1 MSLVFLAIGIILVV
15 VGCILAKNNK
25 SYYYDDV
32 ALWIV
37 AGGILIIVVSFL
49 LGLTCLGFVIN
60 GRTLD
65 DKIAM
70 YESENAAIEEE
81 INTLVENYM
90 KYESDTYESLK
101 GEDGITLISLYPELK
116 ADTLV
121 NQQCELYISNKKQI
135 AYLKEEKISVS
146 NHKFWLYFGK

>member
-1 MSLVFLAIGIILVV
+1 MLLVFLAIGIILVV
-15 VGCILAKNNK
+15 IGCILNK
-25 SYYYDDV
+25 SYCYDDV
-32 ALWIV
+32 ASWIV
-37 AGGILIIVVSFL
+37 AGGILIIIVSFL
-49 LGLTCLGFVIN
+49 LGLVCLGFVIN

-65 DKIAM
+65 EKIAM

-121 NQQCELYISNKKQI
+121 NQQCELYISNKEQI
-135 AYLKEEKISVS
+135 TSLKEEKISVS

>member
-1 MSLVFLAIGIILVV
+1 MLLVFLIIGIILVV
-15 VGCILAKNNK
+15 VGCILANI
-25 SYYYDDV
+25 SYCYEETTPWLV
-32 ALWIV
+32 G
-37 AGGILIIVVSFL
+37 GGILIIIVAVFF
-49 LGLTCLGFVIN
+49 GLYNLSFVIN

-65 DKIAM
+65 EKIAM

-121 NQQCELYISNKKQI
+121 TQQCELYISNKEQI

>member
-1 MSLVFLAIGIILVV
+1 MLLVFLAIGIILVV
-15 VGCILAKNNK
+15 IGCILANN
-25 SYYYDDV
+25 SYCYEEATPWLV
-32 ALWIV
+32 G
-37 AGGILIIVVSFL
+37 GGILIIIVAVFF
-49 LGLTCLGFVIN
+49 GLYNLSFVIN

-65 DKIAM
+65 EKIAM

-90 KYESDTYESLK
+90 KYESGTFESLK

-121 NQQCELYISNKKQI
+121 NQQCELYISNKEQI
-135 AYLKEEKISVS
+135 TSLKEEKISVS